1 MKSFRVSFSNRFRNT
16 QLMHI
21 TTNSTQCRIEL
32 DTRFPITRHFR
43 LGAHKIGN
51 AALVE
56 FTDRANSA
64 CSRVSQH
71 FPELRKLWTNGNQT
85 RDSPPH
91 NCFGG
96 YILWKSWGRR
106 NTAWCPFVIHHF
118 AKIFDE
124 NYDRWLLW
132 IISWKLRSMI
142 FRKDIVKI
150 MIDNFYGRYREN
162 FDRWFL
168 GRISWKFL

>member
-1 MKSFRVSFSNRFRNT
+1 MKSFPVSFSNRNT

-43 LGAHKIGN
+43 LGVHKIGN

-64 CSRVSQH
+64 CSRVSQR
-71 FPELRKLWTNGNQT
+71 FPELRKSWTNGNQT

-91 NCFGG
+91 NCFGS
-96 YILWKSWGRR
+96 YTLWKSGGRR
-106 NTAWCPFVIHHF
+106 NAVVIHRF
-118 AKIFDE
+118 K
-124 NYDRWLLW
+124 NVRR
-132 IISWKLRSMI
+132 KL
-142 FRKDIVKI
+142 
-150 MIDNFYGRYREN
+150 
-162 FDRWFL
+162 RWFL
-168 GRISWKFL
+168 RIIFWKFRSIIF

>member
-96 YILWKSWGRR
+96 YILWKSGGRR
-106 NTAWCPFVIHHF
+106 NMAWCPFVIHRF
-118 AKIFDE
+118 AKIFVE
-124 NYDRWLLW
+124 NYDRWFLW
-132 IISWKLRSMI
+132 IISWKLRSII
-142 FRKDIVKI
+142 FMNDIVKI
-150 MIDNFYGRYREN
+150 TIDNF
-162 FDRWFL
+162 
-168 GRISWKFL
+168 

>member
-1 MKSFRVSFSNRFRNT
+1 MKSFPVSFSNRNT

-21 TTNSTQCRIEL
+21 TTDSTQCRIEL

-43 LGAHKIGN
+43 LRVHKIGN

-64 CSRVSQH
+64 CSRVSQR
-71 FPELRKLWTNGNQT
+71 FPELRKSWTNGNQT

-96 YILWKSWGRR
+96 YTLWKSGGRR
-106 NTAWCPFVIHHF
+106 NAVVRPFVIHRF
-118 AKIFDE
+118 KNI
-124 NYDRWLLW
+124 RR
-132 IISWKLRSMI
+132 KLRSMI
-142 FRKDIVKI
+142 FTNYILKI
-150 MIDNFYGRYREN
+150 SIDNFLRMIFRN
-162 FDRWFL
+162 DF
-168 GRISWKFL
+168 